1 MFLFFFLSM
10 DPLALKRFSFRE
22 KNKLDV
28 LFVDSFKQ
36 TTSLF
41 TLTFFKLLLDKGV
54 SEFFHVISITLVD
67 IGRLTPR
74 LKKFSTR

>member
-1 MFLFFFLSM
+1 MFLFFKYGQISSKAFSLREEN
-10 DPLALKRFSFRE
+10 KR
-22 KNKLDV
+22 DV

-41 TLTFFKLLLDKGV
+41 TLTFLTLLLDKAV

-67 IGRLTPR
+67 NGRLTPR
-74 LKKFSTR
+74 LKKFSTC